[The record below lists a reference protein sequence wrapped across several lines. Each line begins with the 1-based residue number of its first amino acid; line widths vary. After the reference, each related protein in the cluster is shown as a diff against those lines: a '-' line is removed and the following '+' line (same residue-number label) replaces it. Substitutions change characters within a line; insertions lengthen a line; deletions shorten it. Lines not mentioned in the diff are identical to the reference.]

1 MEARAREAG
10 SRTQSHSGH
19 DNVTVLNC
27 RYRYMDDNNNAR
39 CMGSGQLQRPRS
51 WYKSLFRSK
60 GTPMITNIACYVII
74 ASCAILQFLMG
85 AYMHVTTNMVLEYR
99 YILSLSV
106 NQLTMVDVT
115 RGVS

>member
-1 MEARAREAG
+1 
-10 SRTQSHSGH
+10 
-19 DNVTVLNC
+19 
-27 RYRYMDDNNNAR
+27 
-39 CMGSGQLQRPRS
+39 
-51 WYKSLFRSK
+51 
-60 GTPMITNIACYVII
+60 MITNIACYVII